1 MSVCQNCGATNETG
15 HETCT
20 VCGISLN
27 QPAERSVA
35 ALGRLAQLDHAPA
48 TDDVTETVPD
58 WLELLL
64 AKHGE
69 EAPMLVKEE
78 LTVAADEGTA
88 STRSPA
94 PAAQHEPPTPD
105 GPTPLPGDAEEIP
118 EWVTDLGQ
126 ADEADVSASL
136 PANQVPQEELE
147 DGAEETP
154 PVTGITDELD
164 DLRAIFAEHDLG
176 DASQPPEEPP
186 AGEVEEVLP
195 VITDTGEIPGWVRE
209 LGLVDGDIPP
219 ATDKTDKPPG
229 PSLDAEK
236 QPLPIEAEEEGGLP
250 EWLGRLVT
258 PESPERAQSEPPS
271 ATEESDE
278 QPIPLEAVSVP
289 EDEVE
294 AVADGEIPTWLAELG
309 ISETEVTT
317 VEKSPTGE
325 LPDWLHEMDVVQSN
339 RRPEAPEP
347 EPPLPSSTEEAV
359 PSPPSEEQ
367 VPETATGTDEEFPD
381 WQAAAIVPAEVPA
394 EAPTP
399 EETETPDHLSELRSL
414 LDSTQEAAVLE
425 PGEDTPPPAEP
436 QAAEKIPDWLREL
449 ATEPTEPELPPAV
462 SEEEAPS
469 PEAPPAIAEEL
480 TPAEIPEWVTRLKPQ
495 EEAEFEPRE
504 PEGAIERMP
513 EALPFGD
520 KPDIKEGSIEDL
532 RAQLGVPVVP
542 DVEGAALIREI
553 TNDQPELPPPPDQ
566 DSQPSRIFSTIAW
579 VLIFMVLIVGI
590 IVSLLAVVQR
600 VENLLGGPA
609 FHRFL
614 ETPSAAGLV
623 ASVHTFRD
631 EIVTLPPDSVVLMCF
646 DYSPAT
652 EAEMDP
658 LAETVMRDLLNHQAR
673 VITVSLQPEGA
684 IMAQRLLDRF
694 ESDYPYG
701 QRTLNLGYLPG
712 QTAGVRSLAF
722 LPELAL
728 FQGTG
733 ETLDDYPAWQDVKGL
748 DDVALVVEVADSART
763 VRWWIEQAPPSPL
776 ADRPMLAAVSA
787 SAAPTIRPYHNALNP
802 DAGQLQ
808 GMISGVTA
816 AAAYEI
822 YLGQPARATRSLA
835 AQSAA
840 HMGLVVVGLIGT
852 FAGFTSH
859 TAEHT

>member
-1 MSVCQNCGATNETG
+1 MSVCQNCGATNEAG
-15 HETCT
+15 RETCT

-27 QPAERSVA
+27 QPAEGSVA
-35 ALGRLAQLDHAPA
+35 ALARLAQLDHAPA
-48 TDDVTETVPD
+48 TDDVIETVPD

-88 STRSPA
+88 STRPPA
-94 PAAQHEPPTPD
+94 PAGPQEPPTPD

-126 ADEADVSASL
+126 ADET
-136 PANQVPQEELE
+136 E

-164 DLRAIFAEHDLG
+164 DLRAIFAEHDSG

-186 AGEVEEVLP
+186 IEEVEEVLP

-209 LGLVDGDIPP
+209 LGLVDGDISPT
-219 ATDKTDKPPG
+219 ADKTAKPPE

-236 QPLPIEAEEEGGLP
+236 QPLPIEVEEGGGLP

-258 PESPERAQSEPPS
+258 PESPEQTQEEAPS
-271 ATEESDE
+271 APGESDE
-278 QPIPLEAVSVP
+278 QPMPLEGVSVP

-309 ISETEVTT
+309 ISETEATS
-317 VEKSPTGE
+317 VEQSPTGE
-325 LPDWLHEMDVVQSN
+325 LPDWLHEMDVVQSH
-339 RRPEAPEP
+339 RRPEASEP

-359 PSPPSEEQ
+359 PSPPGGEQ
-367 VPETATGTDEEFPD
+367 VPEGAAGTDEDSPD
-381 WQAAAIVPAEVPA
+381 WLADLRSASMADTIASAGEPAK
-394 EAPTP
+394 APTA
-399 EETETPDHLSELRSL
+399 EEAKTPDHLAELRSL
-414 LDSTQEAAVLE
+414 VNTTQKTASLE
-425 PGEDTPPPAEP
+425 SGEEMPPS
-436 QAAEKIPDWLREL
+436 AEKIPDWLREM

-462 SEEEAPS
+462 EPS
-469 PEAPPAIAEEL
+469 PESPPAIAEEL
-480 TPAEIPEWVTRLKPQ
+480 APAEIPEWVARLKPE
-495 EEAEFEPRE
+495 EEAVFELRE
-504 PEGAIERMP
+504 PEGAMEKLPEPMP
-513 EALPFGD
+513 FTDEPDVEDEA
-520 KPDIKEGSIEDL
+520 IEDL
-532 RAQLGVPVVP
+532 RAQLGIPEVP

-553 TNDQPELPPPPDQ
+553 TSEQPDVPPDLDQ
-566 DSQPSRIFSTIAW
+566 EPKRSRIFTTIAW
-579 VLIFMVLIVGI
+579 VLIFMVLILGI
-590 IVSLLAVVQR
+590 IVSLLAVVER

-623 ASVHTFRD
+623 ASVQTFRD
-631 EIVTLPPDSVVLMCF
+631 EIVTLPPDSVVLVCF

-684 IMAQRLLDRF
+684 MMAQRLLDRF

-728 FQGTG
+728 FRGTN

-763 VRWWIEQAPPSPL
+763 VRWWVEQAPPSPL

-787 SAAPTIRPYHNALNP
+787 SAAPTIRPYHN
-802 DAGQLQ
+802 AGQLQ

-840 HMGLVVVGLIGT
+840 HVGLVVVALVGT